1 MVKGSRQSSSIDN
14 SGALFLGLGP
24 FFLLLRLATL
34 WFGSIFIAIPLQAT
48 ALHAPRFS
56 SFSCPGENLGAVC
69 RLGVDMDSCDESLA
83 PFHDL
88 QVLKCGAWLQWQMSL
103 QHIRPVRVAHPFCI
117 FLISPSLGG
126 GEWAAFYSPAWRF
139 MSTWSRGN
147 AKSGSSI
154 WRHLRGT
161 VDNVGLTLNIHTAW
175 WFWLQI

>member
-56 SFSCPGENLGAVC
+56 SFSCSGENLGAVC
-69 RLGVDMDSCDESLA
+69 RLGFDMDSCDESLA

-88 QVLKCGAWLQWQMSL
+88 QVLVWAWLQWQMSL
-103 QHIRPVRVAHPFCI
+103 QHIGQCALP
-117 FLISPSLGG
+117 
-126 GEWAAFYSPAWRF
+126 
-139 MSTWSRGN
+139 
-147 AKSGSSI
+147 
-154 WRHLRGT
+154 
-161 VDNVGLTLNIHTAW
+161 TL
-175 WFWLQI
+175 FVFS